1 MTNPA
6 VREHQSPLEAALLDV
21 YATLAAL
28 LVASDEQYAALVA
41 RDHARLESVTRQQER
56 LSSRLERAEAKRL
69 EFLGGTPLLTAIAL
83 LPADQAIRAKSVS
96 DAIAMAV
103 KQLKDRQN
111 HAANLL
117 DQSIDL
123 VVNTL
128 NFLQRLVTVQ
138 SPAYGARG
146 LAQSRQSLLV
156 DGRA

>member
-6 VREHQSPLEAALLDV
+6 VRESQSALEAALLDV
-21 YATLAAL
+21 HATLAAL

-69 EFLGGTPLLTAIAL
+69 EALGGTPLLSAIAL
-83 LPADQAIRAKSVS
+83 QPPDQASRAKSLS
-96 DAIAMAV
+96 DAIALAV
-103 KQLKDRQN
+103 EQLKERQS

-117 DQSIDL
+117 EQSIEL
-123 VVNTL
+123 VGSTL

-138 SPAYGARG
+138 SPAYGVRG
-146 LAQSRQSLLV
+146 RAQSRQSLLV

>member
-21 YATLAAL
+21 HATLAAL

-41 RDHARLESVTRQQER
+41 RDHVRLESVTRQQER
-56 LSSRLERAEAKRL
+56 LSSRLARAEARRL
-69 EFLGGTPLLTAIAL
+69 EVLGGTPLLTSIAL

-96 DAIAMAV
+96 NAIAMAV
-103 KQLKDRQN
+103 KQLKDQQN

-117 DQSIDL
+117 EQSIDL
-123 VVNTL
+123 VGNTL

-138 SPAYGARG
+138 SPAYGVRG
-146 LAQSRQSLLV
+146 VAQSRQSLLV